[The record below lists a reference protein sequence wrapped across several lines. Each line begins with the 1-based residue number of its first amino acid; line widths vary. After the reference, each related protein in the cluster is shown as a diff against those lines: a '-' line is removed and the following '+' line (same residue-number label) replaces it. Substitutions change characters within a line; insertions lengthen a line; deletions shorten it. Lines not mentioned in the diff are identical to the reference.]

1 MFHLWKRKLN
11 WNYFL
16 ESLKSPL
23 SLPGKDAHCVIMH
36 AMLQKSCMCVY
47 NIYTQ
52 MNIYVYIH
60 MNVYVPTQ
68 LFGICKFRL
77 QLNIK

>member
-36 AMLQKSCMCVY
+36 AMLQKSCMCVC
-47 NIYTQ
+47 ITYT
-52 MNIYVYIH
+52 H
-60 MNVYVPTQ
+60 
-68 LFGICKFRL
+68 K
-77 QLNIK
+77 